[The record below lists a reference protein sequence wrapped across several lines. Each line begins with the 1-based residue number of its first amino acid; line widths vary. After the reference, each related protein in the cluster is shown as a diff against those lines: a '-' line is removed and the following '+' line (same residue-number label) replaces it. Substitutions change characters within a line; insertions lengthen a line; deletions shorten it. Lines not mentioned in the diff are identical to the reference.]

1 MAAEQQSRPEVTS
14 NDLYRDIGRE
24 ITARLQLQN
33 HILLAFVT
41 VSSTVIA
48 ASLTQPDFN
57 YLDVG
62 VGFLALVTA
71 ALSAHQGV
79 MMSTLRLHQKI
90 LLERANPNLYST
102 WHHLYTEKVSHQQ
115 HISDCIQLFLYLVLG
130 IAALSAMSFPLS
142 QFKWIF
148 FWLSATCFSL
158 SLICIIYGWKKCEQ
172 IDLQQPQQQ
181 NDCPP

>member
-1 MAAEQQSRPEVTS
+1 MRSITTEQQSRPEIAS

-71 ALSAHQGV
+71 ALNAYQGI
-79 MMSTLRLHQKI
+79 MMSTLRSHQKI
-90 LLERANPNLYST
+90 LVEKANPRLYAI
-102 WHHLYTEKVSHQQ
+102 WHQLYTDRVTHKQYMGER
-115 HISDCIQLFLYLVLG
+115 IQLFLYIILG
-130 IAALSAMSFPLS
+130 IAALSAMSFPRS

-148 FWLSATCFSL
+148 FWLSAVCFGL

-172 IDLQQPQQQ
+172 IDLQQL
-181 NDCPP
+181 